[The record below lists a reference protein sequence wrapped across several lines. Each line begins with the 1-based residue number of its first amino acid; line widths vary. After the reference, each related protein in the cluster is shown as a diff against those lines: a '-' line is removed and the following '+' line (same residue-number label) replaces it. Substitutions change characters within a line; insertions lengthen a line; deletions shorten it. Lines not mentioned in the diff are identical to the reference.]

1 MDRRRASLRIRG
13 KVQGVFY
20 RESARTEALRLGLTG
35 WVRNLSDGSVEAVV
49 EGAPEAVESFITW
62 CHQGPPQARVTG
74 VERAEDEARGE
85 FSTFTVER
93 SS

>member
-20 RESARTEALRLGLTG
+20 RESARNEALRLGLTG
-35 WVRNLSDGSVEAVV
+35 QVRNLSDGSVEAVV
-49 EGAPEAVESFITW
+49 EGAPEAIEAFVTW
-62 CHQGPPQARVTG
+62 CRRGPPQARVSD
-74 VERAEDEARGE
+74 VERADSEARGE

>member
-1 MDRRRASLRIRG
+1 MDRRRASLKIRG

-20 RESARTEALRLGLTG
+20 RESARAEAQRLGLTG
-35 WVRNLSDGSVEAVV
+35 WVRNISDGSVEAVV
-49 EGAPEAVESFITW
+49 EGAPEAIDAFVAW
-62 CHQGPPQARVTG
+62 CHRGPPQARVTG
-74 VERAEDEARGE
+74 VERADEAARGE